1 MIYNGFVHREVI
13 NSVIDRFGA
22 YFVPAFV
29 PPDVASGII
38 NLAHTSRYL
47 HSFRPLAVRGNS
59 KRSNGTSYWM
69 RSLGTE
75 QMNTYLKEEGR
86 TIEQLIHPSMTAGR
100 NIGFCI
106 ASLKLHLKDL
116 LFPHDD
122 ELRIDLGTV
131 VMYTLAKLN
140 EEPEAY
146 DDNLAEA
153 LRLAEKIGFTVDP
166 RAIPAKTAARRKPLQ
181 GPKVSGS
188 DVTIGI
194 NCDMANV
201 FDVAG
206 AARLAEAISSEVA
219 VRVVQPAAVAEP
231 KEKVS

>member
-1 MIYNGFVHREVI
+1 
-13 NSVIDRFGA
+13 
-22 YFVPAFV
+22 
-29 PPDVASGII
+29 
-38 NLAHTSRYL
+38 
-47 HSFRPLAVRGNS
+47 
-59 KRSNGTSYWM
+59 
-69 RSLGTE
+69 
-75 QMNTYLKEEGR
+75 
-86 TIEQLIHPSMTAGR
+86 
-100 NIGFCI
+100 
-106 ASLKLHLKDL
+106 
-116 LFPHDD
+116 
-122 ELRIDLGTV
+122 
-131 VMYTLAKLN
+131 MYTLAKLN

-153 LRLAEKIGFTVDP
+153 LRLAEKIGFKVDP